1 MEGAITTVRA
11 PSEPAALKA
20 TTMCEAFQLTAAARG
35 DQVALRTI
43 ADGRTLT
50 FAEYAAKVERLAGGL
65 HALGVRRGDTVA
77 FMLTNRPEF
86 HPLDAA
92 VMHLGATPFSVYNT
106 SSPEQIA
113 YLLSDAAPRVFVVE
127 AGLYERAMAGI
138 DAAGGVEHIVL
149 LDAADPDAGAIHPD
163 DLERGDPGPEFDFE
177 ATWRAVEPA
186 DVLTLIYTSGTTG
199 PPKGVQLTHANEIAQ
214 CRGIHEAAP
223 WLGAGGATISYLPMA
238 HIADRGLAHYGQMFW
253 GDTVTCC
260 PDPAQIFAHAAEAR
274 PTRFGAVPRI
284 WEKLKAALD
293 AGFDTEPDEARR
305 TGIRQAVDLGLKK
318 VRAEQAGIEVPDEVL
333 AAYAR
338 AEEHVFAPV
347 RKRLGFDRCQSYI
360 IGAAPAPLDV
370 FEFFAAIG
378 IPICEV
384 WGMSELSSVTTL
396 VPREDL
402 RFGTVGRAIPGVEV
416 RIAGAPPASGS
427 EPVVGE
433 VMVRGDT
440 VMKGYRNQPEKTAET
455 IGPDG
460 WLATGDIGTIDD
472 DGFLKIVDRKKEL
485 IINAAGK
492 NMSPANI
499 EQQLKQG
506 SPLIGQAIAIG
517 DRRAYNV
524 ALLVLDPD
532 ACAAFAQQHGL
543 ADSSHEAMSTEPSV
557 LEEVAAGVE
566 RANEHLSRVEQIKR
580 FKVLGVDWP
589 PAGDEL
595 TPTMKL
601 KRKPINEKYAA
612 EIEALYAG

>member
-1 MEGAITTVRA
+1 VIEERVANEA
-11 PSEPAALKA
+11 AAPAALNA
-20 TTMCEAFQLTAAARG
+20 GTMCEAFQLTAAALA
-35 DQVALRTI
+35 DKVALRTI
-43 ADGRTLT
+43 GDGRTLT
-50 FAEYAAKVERLAGGL
+50 FAEYAAKVERIAAGL

-77 FMLTNRPEF
+77 FMLVNRPEF
-86 HPLDAA
+86 HPIDAA
-92 VMHLGATPFSVYNT
+92 AMHLGATPFSVYNT

-113 YLLSDAAPRVFVVE
+113 YLLSDAVPRVMVVE
-127 AGLYERAMAGI
+127 AGFLERARAGI
-138 DAAGGVEHIVL
+138 ERAGGVEHLVL
-149 LDAADPDAGAIHPD
+149 LDGSDPDAIHPD
-163 DLERGDPGPEFDFE
+163 ELEQAQGFDFE
-177 ATWRAVEPA
+177 ASWRAVEPD

-260 PDPAQIFAHAAEAR
+260 PDPTQIFAHVADAR

-284 WEKLKAALD
+284 WEKLKAALE
-293 AGFDTEPDEARR
+293 AGFETEPDPERR
-305 TGIRQAVDLGLKK
+305 AGILQAVDLGLKK
-318 VRAEQAGIEVPDEVL
+318 IRAEQAGVDVPDEIV

-338 AEEHVFAPV
+338 AEQQVFAPV
-347 RKRLGFDRCQSYI
+347 RKRLGFERCQSYI
-360 IGAAPAPLDV
+360 IGAAPAPLEV
-370 FEFFAAIG
+370 FEFFAALG

-384 WGMSELSSVTTL
+384 WGMSELSSVATL
-396 VPREDL
+396 VPRDDL
-402 RFGTVGRAIPGVEV
+402 RFGTVGRALPGVEV
-416 RIAGAPPASGS
+416 RIA
-427 EPVVGE
+427 EDGE

-460 WLATGDIGTIDD
+460 WLATGDIGTLDE
-472 DGFLKIVDRKKEL
+472 DGFLRIIDRKKEL

-517 DRRAYNV
+517 DMRPYNV
-524 ALLVLDPD
+524 ALIVLDPD

-543 ADSSHEAMSTEPSV
+543 SDGSVGAMSSEPAV
-557 LEEVAAGVE
+557 LDEVAAGVE
-566 RANEHLSRVEQIKR
+566 RANSHLSRVEQIKR
-580 FKVLGVDWP
+580 FKVLPVDWP

-612 EIEALYAG
+612 EIEALYA